1 MSKAGRGSFELGFLG
16 CLVLLFAVMSA
27 LEIIEQI
34 KALPPKEQADVVDFV
49 RKMESSQPGKT
60 VRYMTDEDAQAA
72 GNKVLAQYKEVFK
85 KLAQ

>member
-1 MSKAGRGSFELGFLG
+1 
-16 CLVLLFAVMSA
+16 MSA

-49 RKMESSQPGKT
+49 RKMEPAQPAKT
-60 VRYMTDEDAQAA
+60 IQYMTDEHAQAA
-72 GNKVLAQYKEVFK
+72 GNKALAQYKEVFK